1 MKEREREGERER
13 QDEAREERGEI
24 SFGPCCFLRR
34 VSAPLFRFLDLLQ
47 HKQKPDQ
54 CFPSFLNEQKD
65 SLPFWI
71 WTCCVSLFFLVF
83 TVSPLS
89 LSLSPPLPAVPV
101 PLLSCSPS
109 PSLSLAL
116 SRYSVGS
123 QVKETKLK
131 KKNSKILPQ
140 NSKEKKNTTFF
151 RSNSE
156 RPLLLLVVCRQG
168 RRHRRRR
175 GQRAVGRCVVC
186 AGAARPLPPLTGLAH
201 LPHRRAARGP
211 GRSLR
216 ALGVAGSCFERC
228 AAHTAAAVR
237 LEPERVGRRA

>member
-168 RRHRRRR
+168 RRHRRRLPGLPAHR
-175 GQRAVGRCVVC
+175 IPRRLGTRRHRWLRH
-186 AGAARPLPPLTGLAH
+186 AG
-201 LPHRRAARGP
+201 RRAADMGSRIAFEKRLCRARCGD
-211 GRSLR
+211 GRTPH
-216 ALGVAGSCFERC
+216 AG
-228 AAHTAAAVR
+228 
-237 LEPERVGRRA
+237 GQ